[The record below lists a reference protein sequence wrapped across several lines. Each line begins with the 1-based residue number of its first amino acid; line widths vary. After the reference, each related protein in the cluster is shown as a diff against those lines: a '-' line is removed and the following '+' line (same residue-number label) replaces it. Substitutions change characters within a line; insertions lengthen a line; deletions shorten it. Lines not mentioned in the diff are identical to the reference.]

1 MTFRVTH
8 VDQHRRRRRL
18 IVRNVHNRAAAM
30 AWVEQLYGQAWY
42 LAAMHESEGR
52 G

>member
-1 MTFRVTH
+1 MTFRITH
-8 VDQHRRRRRL
+8 VDQHHRRRRL
-18 IVRNVHNRAAAM
+18 IVRNVQNRVAAL

-42 LAAMHESEGR
+42 LAAIRESEGR